1 MEIVE
6 KIEKV
11 VKFSDSTFLNNFVIT
26 LLIAIASLTF
36 YIAYKLLQEIKD
48 DNIHDYSAIV
58 LTILIALIATTL
70 AVICRFNPIN
80 VDKILNYKV
89 IEYQNNVDKDKYDL
103 IIHTNENGKYVQF
116 DNKGNDNIQLREND
130 TKIDNNIFK
139 IIGENDKE
147 YLIEYE
153 VTERINRYSA
163 VTKNKTTSLPKK

>member
-1 MEIVE
+1 MEVVE
-6 KIEKV
+6 QIEKV
-11 VKFSDSTFLNNFVIT
+11 VKFSDSMFLNNFVIA

-58 LTILIALIATTL
+58 LTILIALIATSL
-70 AVICRFNPIN
+70 ALICRFNPIN

-89 IEYQNNVDKDKYDL
+89 IEYQNNVDKNKYDL
-103 IIHTNENGKYVQF
+103 IIYTNENGKYVQF

-153 VTERINRYSA
+153 VTKRYNKYST

>member
-58 LTILIALIATTL
+58 LPILITLIATTL
-70 AVICRFNPIN
+70 ALICRFNPIN

-89 IEYQNNVDKDKYDL
+89 IEYRNNIDKDKYNL
-103 IIHTNENGKYVQF
+103 TIYTNENGKYVQF

-153 VTERINRYSA
+153 VIERINRYSA

>member
-1 MEIVE
+1 MEVVE
-6 KIEKV
+6 QIEKV
-11 VKFSDSTFLNNFVIT
+11 VKFSDSMFLNNFVIA

-58 LTILIALIATTL
+58 LTILIALIATSL
-70 AVICRFNPIN
+70 ALICRFNTIN

-89 IEYQNNVDKDKYDL
+89 IEYQNNIDKDKYDL
-103 IIHTNENGKYVQF
+103 IIYTNENGKYVQF

>member
-11 VKFSDSTFLNNFVIT
+11 VKFSDSTFLNNFVIA

-48 DNIHDYSAIV
+48 DNINDYSAV
-58 LTILIALIATTL
+58 ALPILITIIATTL
-70 AVICRFNPIN
+70 AIICRFDPIN
-80 VDKILNYKV
+80 VDKIFNYKV

-103 IIHTNENGKYVQF
+103 IIHTNENGNYVQF
-116 DNKGNDNIQLREND
+116 DNKGNDNIQLRENN

>member
-58 LTILIALIATTL
+58 LTILIALIATSL
-70 AVICRFNPIN
+70 ALICRFNPIN
-80 VDKILNYKV
+80 FDKILNYKV
-89 IEYQNNVDKDKYDL
+89 IEYQNNIDKDKYDL
-103 IIHTNENGKYVQF
+103 IIYTNENGKYVQF

-153 VTERINRYSA
+153 VTKRINRYSA

>member
-11 VKFSDSTFLNNFVIT
+11 VKFSDSTFLNNFVIA

-58 LTILIALIATTL
+58 LPILIAILATTL
-70 AVICRFNPIN
+70 ALICRFNPIN

-103 IIHTNENGKYVQF
+103 IIYTNENGKYVQI

-130 TKIDNNIFK
+130 TKITTIYLKLLVKMIKNI
-139 IIGENDKE
+139 
-147 YLIEYE
+147 
-153 VTERINRYSA
+153 
-163 VTKNKTTSLPKK
+163 

>member
-11 VKFSDSTFLNNFVIT
+11 VKFSDSTFLNNFVIA

-58 LTILIALIATTL
+58 LTILIALIATSL
-70 AVICRFNPIN
+70 ALICRFNTIN

-89 IEYQNNVDKDKYDL
+89 IEYQNNIDKDKYDL
-103 IIHTNENGKYVQF
+103 IIYTNENGKYVQF

>member
-58 LTILIALIATTL
+58 LPILITLIATTL
-70 AVICRFNPIN
+70 ALICRFNPIN

-89 IEYQNNVDKDKYDL
+89 IEYRNNIDKDKYNL
-103 IIHTNENGKYVQF
+103 TIYTNENGKYVQF

-130 TKIDNNIFK
+130 TKIENNITLK
-139 IIGENDKE
+139 IGVQKP
-147 YLIEYE
+147 LK
-153 VTERINRYSA
+153 S
-163 VTKNKTTSLPKK
+163 TKTNCSYNTSFMNNSRVK

>member
-6 KIEKV
+6 KIENV
-11 VKFSDSTFLNNFVIT
+11 VKFSDSTFLNNFVIA

-58 LTILIALIATTL
+58 LTILIALIATSL
-70 AVICRFNPIN
+70 ALICRFNPIN
-80 VDKILNYKV
+80 FDKILNYKV
-89 IEYQNNVDKDKYDL
+89 IEYQNNIDKDKYDL
-103 IIHTNENGKYVQF
+103 IIYTNENGKYVQF

>member
-58 LTILIALIATTL
+58 LPILITLIATTL
-70 AVICRFNPIN
+70 ALICRFNTIN

-89 IEYQNNVDKDKYDL
+89 IEYRNNIDKDKYNL
-103 IIHTNENGKYVQF
+103 TIYTNENGKYVQF

-153 VTERINRYSA
+153 VIERINRYSA

>member
-1 MEIVE
+1 MEVVE
-6 KIEKV
+6 QIEKV
-11 VKFSDSTFLNNFVIT
+11 VKFSDSMFLNNFVIA

-48 DNIHDYSAIV
+48 DNIHNYSAIV
-58 LTILIALIATTL
+58 LPILIALIATTL
-70 AVICRFNPIN
+70 ALICRFNPIN

-89 IEYQNNVDKDKYDL
+89 IEYQNNIDKDKYDL
-103 IIHTNENGKYVQF
+103 IIYTNENGKYVQF
-116 DNKGNDNIQLREND
+116 DNKGNDNIQLRENN

>member
-1 MEIVE
+1 MEVVE
-6 KIEKV
+6 QIEKV
-11 VKFSDSTFLNNFVIT
+11 VKFSNSMFLNNFVIT

-58 LTILIALIATTL
+58 LPILIAILATTL
-70 AVICRFNPIN
+70 ALICRFNTIN

-103 IIHTNENGKYVQF
+103 IIYTNENGKYVQF

>member
-6 KIEKV
+6 KIENV
-11 VKFSDSTFLNNFVIT
+11 VKFSDATFLNNFVIA

-36 YIAYKLLQEIKD
+36 YIVYKILLEIKD
-48 DNIHDYSAIV
+48 NNINDYSEVV
-58 LTILIALIATTL
+58 LPILIALIATTL
-70 AVICRFNPIN
+70 ALICRFNPIN

-89 IEYQNNVDKDKYDL
+89 IEYQNNIDKDKYDL
-103 IIHTNENGKYVQF
+103 IIYTNENGKYVQF
-116 DNKGNDNIQLREND
+116 DNKGNDNIQLRENN

>member
-1 MEIVE
+1 MEVVE
-6 KIEKV
+6 QIEKV
-11 VKFSDSTFLNNFVIT
+11 VKFSDSMFLNNFVIA

-58 LTILIALIATTL
+58 LPILITIIATTL
-70 AVICRFNPIN
+70 AVICRFDPIN
-80 VDKILNYKV
+80 VEIFNYKV

-116 DNKGNDNIQLREND
+116 DNKGNDNIQLRENNK
-130 TKIDNNIFK
+130 KIDNNLFK
-139 IIGENDKE
+139 VIGENDKE

-153 VTERINRYSA
+153 VTKRYNQYSA
-163 VTKNKTTSLPKK
+163 VRENKTASLPKK

>member
-11 VKFSDSTFLNNFVIT
+11 VKFLDSTFLNNFVIA
-26 LLIAIASLTF
+26 LLIATASLTF
-36 YIAYKLLQEIKD
+36 YIVYKLLQQIKD
-48 DNIHDYSAIV
+48 DNINDYSEVV
-58 LTILIALIATTL
+58 LPILIAIIATTL
-70 AVICRFNPIN
+70 AIICRFNPIN
-80 VDKILNYKV
+80 VDKIFNYKV
-89 IEYQNNVDKDKYDL
+89 IEYQNNIDKDKYNL
-103 IIHTNENGKYVQF
+103 TIYTNENGKYVQF

-153 VTERINRYSA
+153 VTERINHYSA

>member
-11 VKFSDSTFLNNFVIT
+11 VKFLDSTFLNNFVIA

-58 LTILIALIATTL
+58 LPILIALIATTL
-70 AVICRFNPIN
+70 ALICRFNPIN

-89 IEYQNNVDKDKYDL
+89 IEYRNNVDKDKYDL
-103 IIHTNENGKYVQF
+103 IIYTNENGKYIQF
-116 DNKGNDNIQLREND
+116 DNKGNDNIQIRAND

>member
-6 KIEKV
+6 KIENV
-11 VKFSDSTFLNNFVIT
+11 VKFSDSMFLNNFVIT

-58 LTILIALIATTL
+58 LPILITLIATTL
-70 AVICRFNPIN
+70 ALICRFNPIN

-89 IEYQNNVDKDKYDL
+89 IEYRNNIDKDKYNL
-103 IIHTNENGKYVQF
+103 TIYTNENGKYVQF

-153 VTERINRYSA
+153 VIERINRYSA

>member
-1 MEIVE
+1 MEVVE
-6 KIEKV
+6 QIEKV
-11 VKFSDSTFLNNFVIT
+11 VKFSNSMFLNNFVIA

-58 LTILIALIATTL
+58 LTILIALIATSL
-70 AVICRFNPIN
+70 ALICRFNPIN

-89 IEYQNNVDKDKYDL
+89 IEYQNNIDKDKYDL
-103 IIHTNENGKYVQF
+103 IIYTNENGKYVQF

-163 VTKNKTTSLPKK
+163 VTKNKTTSLQKK

>member
-6 KIEKV
+6 EIEKV
-11 VKFSDSTFLNNFVIT
+11 VKFSDSALLNNFIIT

-48 DNIHDYSAIV
+48 DNINDYSAVV
-58 LTILIALIATTL
+58 LPILIALIATSL
-70 AVICRFNPIN
+70 AIICRFYPIN
-80 VDKILNYKV
+80 IDTILNYKV

-103 IIHTNENGKYVQF
+103 IIYTNENGKYVQF

-130 TKIDNNIFK
+130 KKIDNNIFK
-139 IIGENDKE
+139 VIGENDKE

-153 VTERINRYSA
+153 ITERLNRYSA
-163 VTKNKTTSLPKK
+163 VTKNKTTNLPKK